1 MRLASLDCL
10 AENVGVQSIVISELE
25 FYDIE
30 RQVFVTDLVEI
41 AHNTALDQRP
51 EALDCVRM
59 NRADDMLT
67 NVVVNGLMREPIL
80 QSVIAVIGVCAKQA
94 HAGRDGFADE
104 TFQCWAVS
112 AIDDAGDDVAFAPD
126 CAHDSGFE
134 RVARTASRS
143 AFLVPMPVF
152 VASAD
157 VGLVNLDDAAKL
169 LNIFDERDADF
180 MTHEPS
186 SRIAPKAHVPID
198 LERAHSL
205 FADQHQ
211 VNYSIPVFERLI
223 CVLKDCAG
231 QMREA
236 IASVRSALIALP
248 MPRIALQFWR
258 DDCAAA
264 RAANAFRPTA
274 RNEVLNAIVFGLK
287 ERVELRCGQL
297 MDGLRFRLLP
307 AGHDGSPR
315 LIGASLHV

>member
-143 AFLVPMPVF
+143 AFLVPMSVF
-152 VASAD
+152 VITAD
-157 VGLVNLDDAAKL
+157 VGFIDFDDTAEL
-169 LNIFDERDADF
+169 LNVFNERNADF
-180 MTHEPS
+180 VAHKPRGLVGAEAH
-186 SRIAPKAHVPID
+186 IA
-198 LERAHSL
+198 
-205 FADQHQ
+205 
-211 VNYSIPVFERLI
+211 
-223 CVLKDCAG
+223 
-231 QMREA
+231 
-236 IASVRSALIALP
+236 
-248 MPRIALQFWR
+248 
-258 DDCAAA
+258 
-264 RAANAFRPTA
+264 
-274 RNEVLNAIVFGLK
+274 
-287 ERVELRCGQL
+287 
-297 MDGLRFRLLP
+297 
-307 AGHDGSPR
+307 
-315 LIGASLHV
+315 